1 MKRAFT
7 LIELL
12 IVVAII
18 AILAAIAVPNFLE
31 AQVRAKVSR
40 MKTDMRTI
48 ATGLES
54 YYVDNNKYPYGS
66 PGSIVVP
73 RYGLAL
79 LSTPIAYLSNPLMP
93 DIFLPPSA
101 TQIQS
106 GSGNWFAA
114 DAYNKAV
121 EYSLRG
127 TNAAGEV
134 DVGISG
140 LVAGQQGRWW
150 ILKSNG
156 PDQDADAYS
165 TPVANNQV
173 VDVCNVLYDPTNG
186 TVSNG
191 NIFRAGG
198 AAEKAA
204 GKLILS
210 YSSR

>member
-1 MKRAFT
+1 MNRAFT

-40 MKTDMRTI
+40 MKTDMRSI

-54 YYVDNNKYPYGS
+54 YYVDNNKYPYGN

-79 LSTPIAYLSNPLMP
+79 LSTPIAYLTNPLVP
-93 DIFLPPSA
+93 DVFLPPNA

-106 GSGNWFAA
+106 GSGTWFSAN
-114 DAYNKAV
+114 AYNKAV

-127 TNAAGEV
+127 RSDTGAV

-156 PDQDADAYS
+156 PDQDADGYS
-165 TPVANNQV
+165 MPIANNQV
-173 VDVCNVLYDPTNG
+173 EDVCNILYDPTNG

-198 AAEKAA
+198 AAEKTA
-204 GKLILS
+204 GRLVLS
-210 YSSR
+210 YSGR